1 MGTNGGPPLPG
12 PTLGTLVGVICGYG
26 VGVAVPGEPGS
37 GAGLVGMVCNCWACT
52 AVIESAAKAMT
63 VRMVR
68 FINGSVGLVVCL
80 QATPNGACLPS
91 PLMPISPQVSP
102 MKRFVLL
109 DTTPIP
115 ENGGALCL
123 FEYGEDFVIK
133 IQGGD
138 GGQLMNTRMHG
149 SEDALAEIP
158 CRKVAG
164 RPNSRVL
171 IGGLGMGFTLA
182 SALKHLGKTAEVVVA
197 ELVPGVVE
205 WNRGPLGEKAG
216 NPLLDPRT
224 VIRMEDVAKVLQAEP
239 QGFDA
244 IMLDVDNGPEGL
256 TQKANSWLYS
266 AGGLSA
272 CAKALRPK
280 GVLAVWSASADRQF
294 SDKLKKAGFKAEE
307 VQVFAHGN
315 KGTRHTIWI
324 AEKLKG

>member
-1 MGTNGGPPLPG
+1 
-12 PTLGTLVGVICGYG
+12 
-26 VGVAVPGEPGS
+26 
-37 GAGLVGMVCNCWACT
+37 
-52 AVIESAAKAMT
+52 
-63 VRMVR
+63 
-68 FINGSVGLVVCL
+68 
-80 QATPNGACLPS
+80 
-91 PLMPISPQVSP
+91 

-164 RPNSRVL
+164 RPDSRVL

-216 NPLLDPRT
+216 RPLLDPRT
-224 VIRMEDVAKVLQAEP
+224 VIRQDDVANVLQSEP
-239 QGFDA
+239 NGFDA

-256 TQKANSWLYS
+256 TQKGNSWLYS
-266 AGGLSA
+266 AAGLGS
-272 CAKALRPK
+272 CHRALRPK
-280 GVLAVWSASADRQF
+280 GILAVWSASADRKF
-294 SDKLKKAGFKAEE
+294 SERVAKAGFSVKE
-307 VQVFAHGN
+307 VQVYAHGN

-324 AEKLKG
+324 AEKR